1 MEPSLF
7 SVLSK
12 KIITTIISVGSLF
25 YSTIPGVNAR
35 LTDVQLAARGEQLLI
50 SCRLENCFSEE
61 LDQIFRSGKE
71 IKIHF
76 KAELVDAQ
84 TNKILQD
91 TTFYHSIHYS
101 VLDDVFDVYFSE
113 SDRLYANLYLDEAKE
128 LLIEI
133 NAFKSVAADQIR
145 PGHIY
150 LIHLEAWMDKLKFQG
165 MEEPLNLMFYWNS
178 IRPSSR
184 SATFTLDLFTK

>member
-7 SVLSK
+7 SVLTK

-35 LTDVQLAARGEQLLI
+35 LSDIQLTARGEQLLI
-50 SCRLENCFSEE
+50 SARLENCFSAG

-76 KAELVDAQ
+76 RAELVNARN
-84 TNKILQD
+84 NKTVLD
-91 TTFYHSIHYS
+91 TTFYHSIRYS
-101 VLDDVFDVYFSE
+101 VLDDVFDVFYSE
-113 SDRLYANLYLDEAKE
+113 SDLVYPNLYLDQAKA
-128 LLIEI
+128 LLTEI
-133 NAFKSVAADQIR
+133 KAFGITTTD
-145 PGHIY
+145 HISPDNFY
-150 LIHLEAWMDKLKFQG
+150 LIRLEAWLDKMKFQG

-184 SATFTLDLFTK
+184 STFFDLNLFTK